1 MTKDTKIEVPAVE
14 GFFTIEEET
23 HLIGVRFKKSG
34 SFCFPK
40 SLGGSDPDFPEDE
53 IEEVLLSRVG
63 KIWSYTNSAYP
74 PPPPFIAAE
83 PYVPIVIAAVELEE
97 EKMVIIGQV
106 VNGYSVEDL
115 SVGMPVEV
123 KVGTLYE
130 DSEYRYLTWMW
141 KPLFEEQKQDKN

>member
-1 MTKDTKIEVPAVE
+1 
-14 GFFTIEEET
+14 
-23 HLIGVRFKKSG
+23 
-34 SFCFPK
+34 
-40 SLGGSDPDFPEDE
+40 
-53 IEEVLLSRVG
+53 
-63 KIWSYTNSAYP
+63 
-74 PPPPFIAAE
+74 
-83 PYVPIVIAAVELEE
+83 
-97 EKMVIIGQV
+97 MVIIGQV